1 VAEEIKKELA
11 LRPRISDE
19 DAVEAAE

>member
-1 VAEEIKKELA
+1 VAEEIKKEMA
-11 LRPRISDE
+11 LRPKREDE